1 MSTTQIHNI
10 AKQDTPASVEV
21 PKEWRGLLIWA
32 VGRFGS
38 GILLAAACSWAL
50 MRVYDDHAMQTRQ
63 LMSILEARARV
74 DAEMTL
80 TLSRLG
86 NSIDE
91 LRRDA
96 AAAHRAGK

>member
-1 MSTTQIHNI
+1 MSTAQIHHI
-10 AKQDTPASVEV
+10 AQQDTPASVEV
-21 PKEWRGLLIWA
+21 PKEWRGLVIWA
-32 VGRFGS
+32 LGRFGS

-50 MRVYDDHAMQTRQ
+50 MRVYDDHATQTRQ
-63 LMSILEARARV
+63 LMSILEQRARV

-86 NSIDE
+86 HSIDE

-96 AAAHRAGK
+96 ADAHRAAR

>member
-1 MSTTQIHNI
+1 MSASDLHQM
-10 AKQDTPASVEV
+10 AEQDTPNAVAV
-21 PKEWRGLLIWA
+21 PNEWRGLVIWA
-32 VGRFGS
+32 IGRFGS
-38 GILLAAACSWAL
+38 GILLAAACAWAL

-63 LMSILEARARV
+63 LMTILEQRARV

-96 AAAHRAGK
+96 ANAHRGPR

>member
-1 MSTTQIHNI
+1 MSTTQLHNI
-10 AKQDTPASVEV
+10 AQQDTPTSVEV

-38 GILLAAACSWAL
+38 GILMAAACGWAL
-50 MRVYDDHAMQTRQ
+50 TRVYDDHATQTRQ
-63 LMSILEARARV
+63 LMTILEQRARV
-74 DAEMTL
+74 DSEMTL

-86 NSIDE
+86 QSIDE

-96 AAAHRAGK
+96 ANAHRPR